1 MADDPRH
8 PPRRIIVGID
18 GSEGA
23 RRALVWAL
31 AEARAHDAILEVV
44 AAWALPADWAQ
55 GYNPER
61 HVDLE
66 TKARLAAEETRAF
79 VEETVG
85 STELPDGL
93 EITTV
98 EGQPAAV
105 LLERAEDADLVVV
118 GSRGRGGFSRLV
130 LGSVSSAVVH
140 HCSTPVVVIPAGA

>member
-1 MADDPRH
+1 AARPRRRAPAFRPRHVRRDRRALNGGGSGIVDHRPAAAPPARPGPRPSSTMGLRRQELDMADDPRH

-66 TKARLAAEETRAF
+66 TKARLAAE
-79 VEETVG
+79 
-85 STELPDGL
+85 
-93 EITTV
+93 
-98 EGQPAAV
+98 
-105 LLERAEDADLVVV
+105 
-118 GSRGRGGFSRLV
+118 
-130 LGSVSSAVVH
+130 
-140 HCSTPVVVIPAGA
+140 